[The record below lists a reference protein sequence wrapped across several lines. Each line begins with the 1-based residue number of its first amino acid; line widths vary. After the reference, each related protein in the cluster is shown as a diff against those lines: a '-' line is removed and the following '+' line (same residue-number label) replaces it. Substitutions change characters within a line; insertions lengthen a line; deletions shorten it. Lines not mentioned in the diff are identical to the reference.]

1 MKKLIFVFIV
11 FFSFSLS
18 AQDSKNS
25 IKVTKKDSV
34 SYIFNSEFNV
44 LYKGWNNKIK
54 VIPPNGYSKEDIKV
68 ECINCSISEKCDFEG
83 NYIVK
88 VMRGNTAYISM
99 YIFNENEQK
108 IYLGKSEFRISLLP
122 APTAYFGGRT
132 GGVIDVKSALNAEL
146 IVSLGFHPLNVSYNV
161 LSFDLVINKQTFSS
175 NGNILTGQMRSA
187 ISKSNS
193 GDELGFTN
201 IIIQGPANI
210 QQLYSGILLKIK

>member
-1 MKKLIFVFIV
+1 MKKLIFVFIL

-18 AQDSKNS
+18 AQESNNS

-54 VIPPNGYSKEDIKV
+54 VVPPNGYSKDDIKV

-99 YIFNENEQK
+99 YIINENEQK
-108 IYLGKSEFRISLLP
+108 IYLGKSEFRISPLP
-122 APTAYFGGRT
+122 VPTAYFGGRT
-132 GGVIDVKSALNAEL
+132 GGVIDIKSALNAEL
-146 IVSLGFHPLNVSYNV
+146 IVSLGLHPLNVSYNI
-161 LSFDLVINKQTFSS
+161 LSFDLIIKKQTFNN
-175 NGNILTGQMRSA
+175 NGNILTSQMRSA
-187 ISKSNS
+187 ISKLNT
-193 GDELGFTN
+193 GDELVFTN
-201 IIIQGPANI
+201 IIIQGPASK

>member
-54 VIPPNGYSKEDIKV
+54 VVPPKGYSKEDVKV
-68 ECINCSISEKCDFEG
+68 ECVNCIISEKCDFEG

-88 VMRGNTAYISM
+88 AMRGNTAYIAM
-99 YIFNENEQK
+99 YVINDYKQK
-108 IYLGKSEFRISLLP
+108 VYLGKSEFRISPLP

-132 GGVIDVKSALNAEL
+132 SGVIDIKSAINAEL
-146 IVSLGFHPLNVSYNV
+146 LVSLGFHPLNVSYTV
-161 LSFDLVINKQTFSS
+161 VSFDLIINEITYKS
-175 NGNILTGQMRSA
+175 NNSRLTAQMRS
-187 ISKSNS
+187 SLRGLNS
-193 GDELGFTN
+193 GDELVFTN
-201 IIIQGPANI
+201 IIIQGPASI
-210 QQLYSGILLKIK
+210 QQLYAGILLKIK